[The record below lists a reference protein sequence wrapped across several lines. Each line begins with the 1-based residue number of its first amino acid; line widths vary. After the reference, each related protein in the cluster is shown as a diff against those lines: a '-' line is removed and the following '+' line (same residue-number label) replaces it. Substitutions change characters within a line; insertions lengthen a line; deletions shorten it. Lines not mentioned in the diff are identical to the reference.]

1 MVSKSSRSKVTITD
15 IARASDVS
23 PATVSLVLR
32 DKPGIGDETRQRV
45 LDVAQAL
52 GYTYNKPSVQAAQY
66 EAKNIGLIVKTRP
79 DESSPQAN
87 YFYAP
92 VIAGIELV
100 CRQQQMNLLYATLP
114 VDEINNPIGM
124 PRLLKEEKSDGIL
137 LVGMLVN
144 DQLAAALG
152 KRNAPVV
159 LVDGYAPN
167 HEYDAVVS
175 DNFTGAYEATQYLID
190 HGHQRIGLVG
200 SDKQSYPS
208 IAERRRG
215 YQQAMVDAGL
225 SPYFV
230 DSGLNT
236 EEASAAVTKLF
247 KHGTNLTAFLG
258 ANDEVAIATMRA
270 AQAAGRVVPRDISI
284 IGFDNISLAEHISP
298 ALTTMRIDK
307 TGMGRLAMQLLLNRM
322 DFGEASTVRTVI
334 RPNLI
339 ERESVARLK

>member
-1 MVSKSSRSKVTITD
+1 MVNKSSRSKVTITD

-45 LDVAQAL
+45 LDVAQTL
-52 GYTYNKPSVQAAQY
+52 GYAYKPSVQATPY
-66 EAKNIGLIVKTRP
+66 ETKNIGMIIKTRP
-79 DESSPQAN
+79 DELSPQAN

-100 CRQQQMNLLYATLP
+100 CRQQQMNLMYATLP
-114 VDEINNPIGM
+114 VDETNNPLGL
-124 PRLLKEEKSDGIL
+124 PRLLKDEKSDGIL

-144 DQLAAALG
+144 DQLAAALE
-152 KRNAPVV
+152 RLNVPVV

-200 SDKQSYPS
+200 SNNQSYPS

-215 YQQAMVDAGL
+215 YQQAMVDAAL
-225 SPYFV
+225 NPYFI

-236 EEASAAVTKLF
+236 EEVAVAVTKLF
-247 KHGTNLTAFLG
+247 NKGTKLTAFLG
-258 ANDEVAIATMRA
+258 ANDEVAIAAMRA
-270 AQAAGRVVPRDISI
+270 AQAAGCHVPKDISI
-284 IGFDNISLAEHISP
+284 IGFDNIALAEHISP

-307 TGMGRLAMQLLLNRM
+307 TGMGRLAMQLLLNRI
-322 DFGEASTVRTVI
+322 DFGEASIVRTVI